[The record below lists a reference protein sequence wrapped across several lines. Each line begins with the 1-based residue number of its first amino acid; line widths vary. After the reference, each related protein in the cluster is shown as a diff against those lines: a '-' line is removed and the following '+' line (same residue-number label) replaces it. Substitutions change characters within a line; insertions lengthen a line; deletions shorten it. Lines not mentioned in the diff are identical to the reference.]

1 MSRTVAKISRREK
14 WKRYIEKNR
23 KGNWYFLKKDAK
35 EIVFRIIRFFM
46 LFGMCFL
53 ILQPILNKIS
63 VSFMAEKDLYNPMVI
78 AIPENVT
85 TANYELASQFMDY
98 WRTLG
103 NIKKFMALPGSA
115 DNNYAVRVT
124 SVIREE

>member
-1 MSRTVAKISRREK
+1 MRRTVKETGIFEERCKRNCVSDNKIFHAV
-14 WKRYIEKNR
+14 WN
-23 KGNWYFLKKDAK
+23 
-35 EIVFRIIRFFM
+35 V
-46 LFGMCFL
+46 FL

-103 NIKKFMALPGSA
+103 NTILVSLTIALLQIAVCTVVGYGFARFEFPFKKFWFC
-115 DNNYAVRVT
+115 V
-124 SVIREE
+124 

>member
-1 MSRTVAKISRREK
+1 MRRTVKETGIFEERC
-14 WKRYIEKNR
+14 
-23 KGNWYFLKKDAK
+23 K

-46 LFGMCFL
+46 LFGMCFDFAADFK
-53 ILQPILNKIS
+53 QD
-63 VSFMAEKDLYNPMVI
+63 FGQFYGRKDLYNPMVI

-103 NIKKFMALPGSA
+103 NTILVSLTIALLQIAVCTVVGYGFARFEFPFKKFWFC
-115 DNNYAVRVT
+115 V
-124 SVIREE
+124 